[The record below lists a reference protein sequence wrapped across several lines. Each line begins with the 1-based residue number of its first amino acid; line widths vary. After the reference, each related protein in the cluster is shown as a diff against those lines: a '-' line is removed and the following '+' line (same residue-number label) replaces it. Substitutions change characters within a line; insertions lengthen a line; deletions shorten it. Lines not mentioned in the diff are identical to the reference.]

1 MVKNIAFFS
10 IYLHD
15 NYSGDV
21 TQSSWPALFDSYL
34 LHLGLA
40 DKKIEAATATAT
52 ATATTAADDN
62 NSNDT
67 KSKFNVFSCY

>member
-1 MVKNIAFFS
+1 MR
-10 IYLHD
+10 
-15 NYSGDV
+15 
-21 TQSSWPALFDSYL
+21 PALFDSYL

-40 DKKIEAATATAT
+40 DKKIEAAAAAAAAAE
-52 ATATTAADDN
+52 ATATTTADNN